1 MMRYI
6 VMLAALAILL
16 SGCVVVHSEKH
27 VAAEGMQADVTTS
40 AALP

>member
-1 MMRYI
+1 MARYI
-6 VMLAALAILL
+6 VLLAALAILL

-27 VAAEGMQADVTTS
+27 VAASVNADPAAS

>member
-1 MMRYI
+1 MARYI
-6 VMLAALAILL
+6 VLLAALAILL

-27 VAAEGMQADVTTS
+27 LAAGRVEAGVTAS